1 MRAQAGL
8 SVSRFCALIG
18 MSRSTWHRR
27 SRRSASA
34 GKGPWPAPVRDAIED
49 LAADYALHW
58 PAWGHRK
65 LHALMAFDGVEASEA
80 TVKRALRRRG
90 LLQPAGGVARE
101 RRALAQARR
110 EAFLEVPR
118 RRNRVWQTDFSEL
131 ETAGGGTWQMSGVV
145 DYVGKVCLACPVT
158 ATKTWRDAV
167 AALEDARSAA
177 HDLLGR
183 SLLDDITDPA
193 TGEVVP
199 VIVVTDNGSAYRA
212 AGFARYIAS
221 RPELRHVRTRVKSP
235 ESNGVVERFF
245 GAIKVEQLWR
255 ELPDDGPTMAAAV
268 AAYRELYNA
277 GRPHEALGQRFPLA
291 AYTAPLTRPHAPFP
305 TRQTV
310 SFP

>member
-1 MRAQAGL
+1 MRVEAAL

-18 MSRSTWHRR
+18 LSRSTWHRR
-27 SRRSASA
+27 QRRGPGAE
-34 GKGPWPAPVRDAIED
+34 KGPWPAPVRDAIEE
-49 LAADYALHW
+49 LAADDALRW

-80 TVKRALRRRG
+80 TVKRALGRRG
-90 LLQPAGGVARE
+90 LLQPAGGLARE
-101 RRALAQARR
+101 RRQLAQARR
-110 EAFLEVPR
+110 EAFVEAPR

-131 ETAGGGTWQMSGVV
+131 ETAGGGTWQMSSVV

-158 ATKTWRDAV
+158 PTKTWRDAV

-183 SLLDDITDPA
+183 PLLEDVTDPE

-221 RPELRHVRTRVKSP
+221 RPELRHVRTRIKSP
-235 ESNGVVERFF
+235 ETNGVVERFF

-255 ELPDDGPTMAAAV
+255 ELPDDGPSMATAV
-268 AAYRELYNA
+268 AAYLELDNA
-277 GRPHEALGQRFPLA
+277 GRPHEALGQRFPLT
-291 AYTAPLTRPHAPFP
+291 AYTAPLTPPDTPPP
-305 TRQTV
+305 TRQIV
-310 SFP
+310 SVS